1 MDFNQQHSLTRV
13 VTTLSEEETCRSLRR
28 ALRTEGLE
36 LTEVAD
42 LSKEIERHIGLS
54 PRKYIVLSIWS
65 PLATYEPLLA
75 NPEAGLFVP
84 LHLAVASQEGQTL
97 MMVVDP
103 DWLALTF
110 DRIGFRLMAKDIST
124 KLKRA
129 LAALNAARQ
138 EEVVAH
144 TKSSARRTSSDRS
157 HMLPTWRSM
166 GCVER
171 IRHASLA
178 PVLNTLSLAM
188 RHFVSLEHQTKMEG
202 GRQTGTAGGTRP
214 GRQRS
219 HP

>member
-13 VTTLSEEETCRSLRR
+13 VTTLSEEETCRALRR

-144 TKSSARRTSSDRS
+144 TK
-157 HMLPTWRSM
+157 
-166 GCVER
+166 VQ
-171 IRHASLA
+171 
-178 PVLNTLSLAM
+178 
-188 RHFVSLEHQTKMEG
+188 FG
-202 GRQTGTAGGTRP
+202 GRARIGVTCCPRGGAWAAWRESGTPPWLRY
-214 GRQRS
+214 
-219 HP
+219 